1 MAIQVSKT
9 KAAGNSGVDHS
20 GPNNKT
26 PPQAK
31 QSPAYD
37 INTQATAD
45 QMGSKEF
52 EKDYTW
58 GRSGYGANAFSGA
71 SSDTPNHRTRA
82 ALTVNDDDG
91 DEVLN
96 TIKNRGLARDPSI
109 GDGTD
114 RTFPMAPS
122 SAGGFDAGA
131 AGDEMLRS
139 LSDGQRSGKGRVP
152 VHSAM
157 APRAV
162 DEGSPGGSVGSG
174 LTNNQSDP
182 VRKPS

>member
-1 MAIQVSKT
+1 MAVQSKT

-26 PPQAK
+26 PPQTK

-37 INTQATAD
+37 INSQATAD
-45 QMGSKEF
+45 EKASKELR
-52 EKDYTW
+52 KDYEW
-58 GRSGYGANAFSGA
+58 GRSGYGANAFGGA
-71 SSDTPNHRTRA
+71 SSDTPGKRTRA
-82 ALTVNDDDG
+82 ALTVNNDDG
-91 DEVLN
+91 DEALN
-96 TIKNRGLARDPSI
+96 TIKNRGLARDPGV

-139 LSDGQRSGKGRVP
+139 LADGERSGKGRVP
-152 VHSAM
+152 VHTAM
-157 APRAV
+157 APRGAA
-162 DEGSPGGSVGSG
+162 DGSPGGPVPSG
-174 LTNNQSDP
+174 VDLGATADP

>member
-31 QSPAYD
+31 QSPDYGAALAQGKHDYD
-37 INTQATAD
+37 SQ
-45 QMGSKEF
+45 
-52 EKDYTW
+52 W
-58 GRSGYGANAFSGA
+58 GRTGYGANAFSGS
-71 SSDTPNHRTRA
+71 SSDTPAHRTRGG
-82 ALTVNDDDG
+82 LTVNDDDG

-96 TIKNRGLARDPSI
+96 TIKARGLARDPSV
-109 GDGTD
+109 GDGTN
-114 RTFPMAPS
+114 RTFPMSPS
-122 SAGGFDAGA
+122 TTAGFDAGA

-139 LSDGQRSGKGRVP
+139 LSDGQRSGKARVP

-157 APRAV
+157 APRGAA
-162 DEGSPGGSVGSG
+162 DGSPGGGVPSSVDTGAVAD
-174 LTNNQSDP
+174 TA
-182 VRKPS
+182 RKPS